1 MYRLEVQADG
11 VLCETEDQ
19 KQILVPGTS
28 VICALG
34 QRARS
39 EVADALRDSHFGNS
53 HGKACHEQKVQH
65 QIGADC
71 GSQHIEGGSG
81 ISGRAVSGRTLYR
94 NVSETGY

>member
-1 MYRLEVQADG
+1 MYRLEVRADG

-39 EVADALRDSHFGNS
+39 EVEDALRDSHSGNS
-53 HGKACHEQKVQH
+53 YGKACHEQKVQH

-81 ISGRAVSGRTLYR
+81 VSGRVVSGRTLYR